1 MTANRIHARAG
12 RRNWALSAALSG
24 LLLFVAACAVA
35 PASDGAPPFTLPV
48 LTMAE
53 MHRLVSETIAAQDD
67 EKAQP
72 LAIARI
78 LCGAKGYHPDGAK
91 FADCRA
97 LLVKATTAKPEILAQ
112 ARALARIAETL
123 AAVRSP
129 VKPKPRGVVS
139 RAGRPPPCYDLST
152 ARLIVCED
160 I

>member
-1 MTANRIHARAG
+1 MTANPMHRRAARRQWRPA
-12 RRNWALSAALSG
+12 AALSG
-24 LLLFVAACAVA
+24 VLLFSAACAA
-35 PASDGAPPFTLPV
+35 PPAPDSAPPFTLPV

-53 MHRLVSETIAAQDD
+53 MHRLVTETIVAEDD

-78 LCGAKGYHPDGAK
+78 LCGAKGFHPDGAK

-97 LLVKATTAKPEILAQ
+97 LLVKAAIAKPEILAQ

-129 VKPKPRGVVS
+129 VKAKPRCMVS
-139 RAGRPPPCYDLST
+139 RTGRPPPCYDLST
-152 ARLIVCED
+152 AKLIVCED